1 MVKPSFATEH
11 ELLQQGAQKC
21 DAFDLFTF
29 FRADLIQSEAS
40 RKLFSTYN
48 WLKSAWKNLS

>member
-1 MVKPSFATEH
+1 MVKPRFATEH

-40 RKLFSTYN
+40 RKLFSTYD